1 MNPRP
6 IVIDGKSYNSV
17 NEMPP
22 DVRAK
27 YEQAMS
33 NLQGGKIMD
42 VLGDKDKDGMTDVFE
57 NMSAMNVMSSNMK
70 FIVNGQEYNALESL
84 PPEARAKYEQAMGK
98 LDKNQNGIPDF
109 LEGMMN
115 TPNQMASNAQSTP
128 AMTSPRPSRPSPVNT
143 TTIEPES
150 SGGWMLALAGIAL
163 LGLCALGAISIWYF
177 FIR

>member
-1 MNPRP
+1 MNPKL
-6 IVIDGKSYNSV
+6 IVIDGKSYSSV

-33 NLQGGKIMD
+33 SLQGGNTRD
-42 VLGDKDKDGMTDVFE
+42 VLGDKGGMPDVFE
-57 NMSAMNVMSSNMK
+57 NMSAVNAMSSNMK

-115 TPNQMASNAQSTP
+115 IPNQMASNAQSTP

-150 SGGWMLALAGIAL
+150 SGGWVLALAGIAL
-163 LGLCALGAISIWYF
+163 LGLCALGAISVWYF

>member
-33 NLQGGKIMD
+33 SLQGGNTRD
-42 VLGDKDKDGMTDVFE
+42 ALGDKGGMPDVFE
-57 NMSAMNVMSSNMK
+57 NMSGVNTMSSNMK
-70 FIVNGQEYNALESL
+70 FIVNGQEYNALDSL
-84 PPEARAKYEQAMGK
+84 PPEARAQYEQAMGK

-115 TPNQMASNAQSTP
+115 IPNQMTSNVQSTP
-128 AMTSPRPSRPSPVNT
+128 AVMTNPRPSQPMPVNS
-143 TTIEPES
+143 TIEPES
-150 SGGWMLALAGIAL
+150 SGGWMLALAGVAL
-163 LGLCALGAISIWYF
+163 LGLCALGAISVWYF